1 MENFLIENN
10 IKHVKSRP
18 HHPQTNGALERY
30 HREIHKFLYDKIKNL
45 SEFGDN
51 EIEEGILEY
60 ISYHNNKK
68 KSSTKFT
75 PNEIRN
81 ITDKDQINLVI
92 ENMIKNS
99 KKNIIYLL
107 N

>member
-30 HREIHKFLYDKIKNL
+30 HREIDKFLYDKIKNL

-68 KSSTKFT
+68 KLQ
-75 PNEIRN
+75 RN
-81 ITDKDQINLVI
+81 LHL
-92 ENMIKNS
+92 IKS
-99 KKNIIYLL
+99 GISLIKIK
-107 N
+107 

>member
-68 KSSTKFT
+68 KLQ
-75 PNEIRN
+75 RN
-81 ITDKDQINLVI
+81 LHLMKSGISL
-92 ENMIKNS
+92 IKI
-99 KKNIIYLL
+99 K
-107 N
+107 